1 MFLGDT
7 HLAVLN
13 AICLRSHTGLI
24 VTWKD
29 FDLLL
34 TCEIET
40 LTRNMIV
47 GQVLLGSGLVAD
59 LLNAH

>member
-1 MFLGDT
+1 MLY
-7 HLAVLN
+7 VLEV
-13 AICLRSHTGLI
+13 IKDTGLI

-47 GQVLLGSGLVAD
+47 GQVPLDSGLVAD